1 MPLLTYLL
9 HCWRE
14 LHFSGVVVLLRPLS
28 GVLYRPSLLR
38 VRAWFKSVAMVGQSS
53 KQKEEESEREE
64 REGGTATAVNKSGPT
79 GIRKVFKR
87 PRSTSRPLQSDRT
100 NRPPRRRVVRAVGAI
115 GVWLL
120 NSNEETHS
128 SSFSARKPRSGHP
141 VGKQVHFP
149 CLGLSIKSGI
159 QSQNQTTD
167 DDDGDAVIL
176 MPYS

>member
-1 MPLLTYLL
+1 
-9 HCWRE
+9 
-14 LHFSGVVVLLRPLS
+14 
-28 GVLYRPSLLR
+28 
-38 VRAWFKSVAMVGQSS
+38 MVGQSS
-53 KQKEEESEREE
+53 KQKEEDGEGERGGGTEG
-64 REGGTATAVNKSGPT
+64 RRDGGTATAVNKSGPT

-100 NRPPRRRVVRAVGAI
+100 NRPPRRRVLRAVGAI

-167 DDDGDAVIL
+167 DDDEAVIL
-176 MPYS
+176 MPYSQSRG